1 MIKPGWEVVK
11 DSLVIKDMEVVRRD
25 WHECQIGDTAQMK
38 LRDLREVCRTQNVA
52 LADPNIPTCC
62 RYIGWDKKGGS
73 KTQGKEIQLVGKDI
87 EKGWGLLPVLVWV
100 ANENEELRLPEPEEV
115 RKKVWGTLGAV
126 ESHSNIAK
134 NRCHIL
140 YEPKRD
146 KEGGIDNDMT
156 MPEWEM
162 KETSPLKTK
171 WRK

>member
-1 MIKPGWEVVK
+1 M
-11 DSLVIKDMEVVRRD
+11 
-25 WHECQIGDTAQMK
+25 
-38 LRDLREVCRTQNVA
+38 
-52 LADPNIPTCC
+52 
-62 RYIGWDKKGGS
+62 
-73 KTQGKEIQLVGKDI
+73 
-87 EKGWGLLPVLVWV
+87 LVWV